1 VIAGMA
7 VFAAGTEVAEA
18 KRARIDPALYRKP
31 LVLTSFLQADR
42 VDVRRNE
49 RLTFKF
55 SAVVKKGSLDSRS
68 LRVLQQTGTGTKQ
81 AIGALIPNA
90 NVVTFDPTRTQR
102 NYDDSRRPNSTVTSG
117 DNPLGFGSYTDFL
130 VQVPGP
136 PELHVLRNSRGSG
149 ILQKYNSDFRTNG
162 SYDDPV
168 AGQPYFVGDAGTGNL
183 GFEPPRSASTGLV
196 DEDAVIK
203 LEFSEPID
211 IDSLDP
217 SSTVLVTRVRVN
229 EAVPGFIRL
238 DPNDRTGRIF
248 EFVPSLGFGSDIA
261 NLSGWDIQVH
271 LIGDDPSTPVVE
283 GIRDLAGN
291 PLKRPYAAPL
301 FRTRYVE
308 GKKSSSIVAETFN
321 NQLKMD
327 PITVT
332 EGGEW
337 NTIAKGELR
346 GGDATAYA
354 DMDVSYWL
362 TPPAGLT
369 VAFTRQNDPIVADV
383 QQAGCV
389 SGRPTGSRAQL
400 LFVPADVGERAA
412 IVSMGWG
419 PSSNALFG
427 SSHSEITL
435 KLGHTSNTALVA
447 DFPSNINVG
456 NPVQVYKGG
465 YSIPQ
470 AKNIQPSDG
479 VDGSGITRDP
489 TAGQP
494 KGYWPWPAFTTPF
507 EWNGLNNLVFD
518 AACLPGPT
526 CQIIRGSFVPAG
538 IPFPNRRAV
547 AADYQSSTA
556 TFTVDQVVLDTR
568 IQKRRRTTYATSL
581 WYELASDT
589 PQFAA
594 PIVSPSAQPGG
605 VTVVVELE
613 GAHGKADPLNPGG
626 FIPNTATATGWV
638 PVSDVSTIDGHRF
651 FRFRIAMIANL
662 NTGQS
667 ARVSSVQVPYQF

>member
-383 QQAGCV
+383 Q
-389 SGRPTGSRAQL
+389 
-400 LFVPADVGERAA
+400 
-412 IVSMGWG
+412 
-419 PSSNALFG
+419 
-427 SSHSEITL
+427 
-435 KLGHTSNTALVA
+435 
-447 DFPSNINVG
+447 
-456 NPVQVYKGG
+456 
-465 YSIPQ
+465 
-470 AKNIQPSDG
+470 
-479 VDGSGITRDP
+479 
-489 TAGQP
+489 
-494 KGYWPWPAFTTPF
+494 
-507 EWNGLNNLVFD
+507 
-518 AACLPGPT
+518 
-526 CQIIRGSFVPAG
+526 
-538 IPFPNRRAV
+538 
-547 AADYQSSTA
+547 
-556 TFTVDQVVLDTR
+556 
-568 IQKRRRTTYATSL
+568 
-581 WYELASDT
+581 
-589 PQFAA
+589 
-594 PIVSPSAQPGG
+594 
-605 VTVVVELE
+605 
-613 GAHGKADPLNPGG
+613 
-626 FIPNTATATGWV
+626 
-638 PVSDVSTIDGHRF
+638 
-651 FRFRIAMIANL
+651 
-662 NTGQS
+662 
-667 ARVSSVQVPYQF
+667 